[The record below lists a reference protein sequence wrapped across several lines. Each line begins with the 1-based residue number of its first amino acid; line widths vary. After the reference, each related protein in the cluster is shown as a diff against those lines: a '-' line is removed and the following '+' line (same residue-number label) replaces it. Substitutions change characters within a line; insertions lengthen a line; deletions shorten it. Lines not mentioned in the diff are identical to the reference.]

1 MPIPGVSFIWD
12 DQSDIPSLTTVMQD
26 NVDRPIYMFAF
37 TADKGPE
44 EWTHRIFGKRFFE
57 LYGTPSF
64 RNHGQASIQAG
75 RVIQAGGYVT
85 AKRVVADD
93 AMLANLVLIADVQK
107 IQEQDVDSNGTYL
120 WTYTDP
126 VSNAQVNISSSTLPN
141 SGVGTGIPAGVTIS
155 PLMVD
160 AVKIT
165 YRWQSIACIGNNLDA
180 FVQTARSDYD
190 ANPTLLGNSGSYPIF
205 LIADTGRGLSK
216 KRFRIYQ
223 DETSSRPVTYHR
235 YFLEISENGEVLE
248 TIPFTM
254 NSTVIERDNNMGLQ
268 ASVRRNSNQVRV
280 RFFEDIYENFIENI
294 EYLAG
299 VDDMMFKDPLFGI
312 DLYGNSIKHFH
323 TNATPLLDTVFG
335 NPLVGGNNGS
345 FGSSPAKLDRGK
357 GMNIVDIKL
366 KAAFMGSTDDG
377 DDIYDMDN
385 NRIDCIFDCNYHSEV
400 KRAIEQLVNF
410 REDLV
415 YFRDC
420 GTTVKS
426 YYDLVYADS
435 FNDHSRYSA
444 TYMNYY
450 DTYDPYTRK
459 QITVTV
465 TYHLAQLFVDHFI
478 NGRIRPFCGQ
488 RYGIVIPSNEI
499 IPDTLNFVPKR
510 TPKQDQRQL
519 FDDMRINYLS
529 YYDGQILTMNSEYTS
544 QTRYTQL
551 SWINNVLGVQE
562 MIKAIRKLVPKIR
575 YSFIDGDDLAQYRE
589 DVQSQVIDKFQD
601 RFQSCTIEYASN
613 AIYDSN
619 KLIYAIIKVKFRN
632 FVQTEIFKIVA
643 LQS

>member
-1 MPIPGVSFIWD
+1 MPIPGVTFEWE
-12 DQSDIPSLTTVMQD
+12 DQSDIPSLDTLTQD
-26 NVDRPIYMFAF
+26 TLDRPIYMFAF

-44 EWTHRIFGKRFFE
+44 EWTHKVFGRRFFD

-64 RNHGQASIQAG
+64 RNHGQASIQAA
-75 RVIQAGGYVT
+75 RVIQEGGYIT

-93 AMLANLVLIADVQK
+93 SMLANIVLVADVQK
-107 IQEQDVDSNGTYL
+107 IQEQETDNNGAYL

-126 VSNAQVNISSSTLPN
+126 ISNSQVNVTSSTLPVA
-141 SGVGTGIPAGVTIS
+141 GVGGIPVGVTIS

-160 AVKIT
+160 ATKIT
-165 YRWQSIACIGNNLDA
+165 YKLQSYAVLGNNIDA
-180 FVQTARSDYD
+180 FAKAARTDFD
-190 ANPTLLGNSGSYPIF
+190 NNPVSMGNSGSYPLFI
-205 LIADTGRGLSK
+205 LADMGRGVSK

-223 DETSSRPVTYHR
+223 DETVSRPVTYHR
-235 YFLEISENGEVLE
+235 YFLEISENGNVLE
-248 TIPFTM
+248 VIPFTM
-254 NSTVIERDNNMGLQ
+254 NSSVIERDRSMGIE
-268 ASVRRNSNQVRV
+268 AAVRRGSNQVRAK
-280 RFFEDIYENFIENI
+280 FFEDIYEQFVENI
-294 EYLAG
+294 EYLSG
-299 VDDMMFKDPLFGI
+299 VDDMTFKDALFGY
-312 DLYGNSIKHFH
+312 DLYGKSIKHFY

-335 NPLVGGNNGS
+335 NPLVGGSNGS
-345 FGSSPAKLDRGK
+345 FGDRPAQLDRGS

-366 KAAFMGSTDDG
+366 KAAFAGNTDDG

-410 REDLV
+410 REDLM

-420 GTTVKS
+420 GTMVKS
-426 YYDLVYADS
+426 YYDVTYVDS

-444 TYMNYY
+444 TYINYY

-465 TYHLAQLFVDHFI
+465 TYHLAALFVAHFI

-488 RYGIVIPSNEI
+488 KYGIVIPSNEI
-499 IPDTLNFVPKR
+499 IHGTLNFVPKR
-510 TPKQDQRQL
+510 TPKEDQRQL

-529 YYDGQILTMNSEYTS
+529 YYDGNILTMNSEYTS

-551 SWINNVLGVQE
+551 SWINNVLGIQE
-562 MIKAIRKLVPKIR
+562 IIKAIRQLVPKIR
-575 YSFIDGDDLAQYRE
+575 YSFIDGDDLTRYRE
-589 DVQSQVIDKFQD
+589 DVQTQVIDKFQD

-632 FVQTEIFKIVA
+632 FVQTEIFKIIA

>member
-1 MPIPGVSFIWD
+1 MPIPGVTFEWE
-12 DQSDIPSLTTVMQD
+12 DQSDIPSLETVNQD
-26 NVDRPIYMFAF
+26 TLDRPIYMFAF

-44 EWTHRIFGKRFFE
+44 EWTHRIFGQRFFN

-64 RNHGQASIQAG
+64 RKHGQASIQAA
-75 RVIQAGGYVT
+75 RVIQSGGYVT

-93 AMLANLVLIADVQK
+93 SMLANIVLVADVQK
-107 IQEQDVDSNGTYL
+107 IQEQETDSNGAYL

-126 VSNAQVNISSSTLPN
+126 VSNSQVNVTSSTLPVA
-141 SGVGTGIPAGVTIS
+141 GVGGIPSGVTIS

-160 AVKIT
+160 ATKIT
-165 YRWQSIACIGNNLDA
+165 YKLQSYAVLGNNLDA
-180 FVQTARSDYD
+180 FVKAARTDFD
-190 ANPTLLGNSGSYPIF
+190 TNPVVMGNSGSYPLFI
-205 LIADTGRGLSK
+205 LADMGRGISN

-223 DETSSRPVTYHR
+223 DETVSRPVTYHR
-235 YFLEISENGEVLE
+235 YFLEISEDGEVKE
-248 TIPFTM
+248 IIPFTM
-254 NSTVIERDNNMGLQ
+254 NNSVIERDRSMGL
-268 ASVRRNSNQVRV
+268 AAAVRRVSTQIRA
-280 RFFEDIYENFIENI
+280 RFFDDIYEKFVENI
-294 EYLAG
+294 EYLSG
-299 VDDMMFKDPLFGI
+299 VEDMEFKDALFGY
-312 DLYGNSIKHFH
+312 DLYGKSIKHFY

-335 NPLVGGNNGS
+335 NPLVGGSYGS
-345 FGSSPAKLDRGK
+345 FGTMPAQLDHTS

-366 KAAFMGSTDDG
+366 KAAFAGNTDDG

-400 KRAIEQLVNF
+400 KRAIEQLANF
-410 REDLV
+410 REDLM

-420 GTTVKS
+420 NTAVKS
-426 YYDLVYADS
+426 YYDVTYADS

-444 TYMNYY
+444 TYINYY

-459 QITVTV
+459 QVTVTV
-465 TYHLAQLFVDHFI
+465 TYHLATLFVTHFI

-488 RYGIVIPSNEI
+488 KYGIVIPSNEI
-499 IPDTLNFVPKR
+499 VEGTLNFTPKR
-510 TPKQDQRQL
+510 TPKEDQRQL

-529 YYDGQILTMNSEYTS
+529 YYDGNILTMNSEYTS

-551 SWINNVLGVQE
+551 SWINNVLGIQE
-562 MIKAIRKLVPKIR
+562 IIKAIRKLVPKIR
-575 YSFIDGDDLAQYRE
+575 YSFIDGDDLTKYRE
-589 DVQSQVIDKFQD
+589 DVQTQVIDKFQD

-613 AIYDSN
+613 AVYDSN

-632 FVQTEIFKIVA
+632 FVQTEIFKIIA

>member
-1 MPIPGVSFIWD
+1 MPIPGVTFEWE
-12 DQSDIPSLTTVMQD
+12 DQSDIPSLDTLNQD
-26 NVDRPIYMFAF
+26 TLDRPIYMFAF

-44 EWTHRIFGKRFFE
+44 EWTHKVFGRRFFD

-64 RNHGQASIQAG
+64 RNHGQASIQAA
-75 RVIQAGGYVT
+75 RVIQEGGYVT

-93 AMLANLVLIADVQK
+93 SMLANIVLVADVQK
-107 IQEQDVDSNGTYL
+107 IQEQETDNNGAYL

-126 VSNAQVNISSSTLPN
+126 VSNSQVNVTSSTLPVA
-141 SGVGTGIPAGVTIS
+141 GVGGIPSGVTIS

-160 AVKIT
+160 ATRIT
-165 YRWQSIACIGNNLDA
+165 YRLQSYAVLGNNLDA
-180 FVQTARSDYD
+180 FAKAARTDFD
-190 ANPTLLGNSGSYPIF
+190 NNPVVMGNSGSYPLFI
-205 LIADTGRGLSK
+205 LADMGRGVSK

-223 DETSSRPVTYHR
+223 DETVSRPVTYHR
-235 YFLEISENGEVLE
+235 YFLEISEDGNVVEV
-248 TIPFTM
+248 IPFTM
-254 NSTVIERDNNMGLQ
+254 NSTVVERDRSMGL
-268 ASVRRNSNQVRV
+268 AAAVRRVSRQIRAQ
-280 RFFEDIYENFIENI
+280 FFDDIYEKFIENI
-294 EYLAG
+294 EYLSG
-299 VDDMMFKDPLFGI
+299 VQDMVFKDALFGY
-312 DLYGNSIKHFH
+312 DLYGKAIKHFY

-335 NPLVGGNNGS
+335 NPLVGGSYGS
-345 FGSSPAKLDRGK
+345 FGTRPAQLDRSN

-366 KAAFMGSTDDG
+366 KAAFAGNTDDG

-420 GTTVKS
+420 GTMVKS
-426 YYDLVYADS
+426 YYDVVYADS

-444 TYMNYY
+444 TYINFY

-459 QITVTV
+459 QVTVTV
-465 TYHLAQLFVDHFI
+465 TYHLAALFVNHFI

-488 RYGIVIPSNEI
+488 KYGIVIPSNEI
-499 IPDTLNFVPKR
+499 VDGTLNFVPKR
-510 TPKQDQRQL
+510 TPKEDQRQL

-529 YYDGQILTMNSEYTS
+529 YYDGNILTMNSEYTS

-551 SWINNVLGVQE
+551 SWINNVLGIQE
-562 MIKAIRKLVPKIR
+562 IIKAIRRLVPKIR
-575 YSFIDGDDLAQYRE
+575 YSFLDGDDLAQYRE
-589 DVQSQVIDKFQD
+589 DVQTQVIDKFQD

-619 KLIYAIIKVKFRN
+619 KLIYAIIRVKFRN
-632 FVQTEIFKIVA
+632 FVQTEIFKIIA

>member
-12 DQSDIPSLTTVMQD
+12 DQSDIPALDTVMQD
-26 NVDRPIYMFAF
+26 ATDRPIYMFAF

-44 EWTHRIFGKRFFE
+44 EWTHKIFGKRFFD
-57 LYGTPSF
+57 LYGTPNF
-64 RNHGQASIQAG
+64 RNHGQASIQAA
-75 RVIQAGGYVT
+75 RVIQQGGYVT

-93 AMLANLVLIADVQK
+93 AMLANLVLVADVQK
-107 IQEQDVDSNGTYL
+107 IQEQDVDANGVYL

-126 VSNAQVNISSSTLPN
+126 TTNVKITLSSSTLPT
-141 SGVGTGIPAGVTIS
+141 SGIGTGIPAGVSVS

-165 YRWQSIACIGNNLDA
+165 YRWQSFACLGNNLDA
-180 FVQTARSDYD
+180 FVKAARTDYD
-190 ANPTLLGNSGSYPIF
+190 AHPVVMGNSGSYPLFI
-205 LIADTGRGLSK
+205 LADTGRGLSR

-223 DETSSRPVTYHR
+223 NETVSRPVTYHK
-235 YFLEISENGEVLE
+235 YFLEISENGEILE

-254 NSTVIERDNNMGLQ
+254 NMSVIERDVNIGLQ
-268 ASVRRNSNQVRV
+268 NSVTRLSNQLRA
-280 RFFEDIYENFIENI
+280 RFFDDIYESFIENI

-312 DLYGNSIKHFH
+312 DLYGKTIKHFH

-345 FGSSPAKLDRGK
+345 FGSRPNQLDRGK

-366 KAAFMGSTDDG
+366 KAAFSGSTDDG
-377 DDIYDMDN
+377 DDVYDMDN

-420 GTTVKS
+420 NFLVKS
-426 YYDLVYADS
+426 YYDMVYADS

-444 TYMNYY
+444 TYMNFY
-450 DTYDPYTRK
+450 DTYDPYSRK

-465 TYHLAQLFVDHFI
+465 TYHLAQLFVNHFI
-478 NGRIRPFCGQ
+478 NGRMRPFCGQ
-488 RYGIVIPSNEI
+488 KYGIIIPSNEI
-499 IPDTLNFVPKR
+499 VPDTLNFVPKR

-519 FDDMRINYLS
+519 FDDMRVNYLS
-529 YYDGQILTMNSEYTS
+529 YYDGNVLTMVSEYTS

-562 MIKAIRKLVPKIR
+562 IIKAIRKLVPKIR
-575 YSFIDGDDLAQYRE
+575 YSFIDGNDLAQYRE
-589 DVQSQVIDKFQD
+589 DVQTQVIDKFQD
-601 RFQSCTIEYASN
+601 RFQSCTIEYAANSV
-613 AIYDSN
+613 YDSN

>member
-1 MPIPGVSFIWD
+1 MPIPGVTFEWE
-12 DQSDIPSLTTVMQD
+12 DQSDIPSLDTLNQD
-26 NVDRPIYMFAF
+26 TLDRPIYMFAF

-44 EWTHRIFGKRFFE
+44 EWTHKVFGRRFFD

-64 RNHGQASIQAG
+64 RNHGQASIQAA

-93 AMLANLVLIADVQK
+93 SMLANIVLVADVQK
-107 IQEQDVDSNGTYL
+107 IQEQETDNNGAYL

-126 VSNAQVNISSSTLPN
+126 VSNSQVNVTSSTLPVA
-141 SGVGTGIPAGVTIS
+141 GVGGIPSGVTIS

-160 AVKIT
+160 ATRIT
-165 YRWQSIACIGNNLDA
+165 YRLQSYAVLGNNLDA
-180 FVQTARSDYD
+180 FAKAARTDFD
-190 ANPTLLGNSGSYPIF
+190 KNPVVIGNSGSYPLFI
-205 LIADTGRGLSK
+205 LADMGRGVSK

-223 DETSSRPVTYHR
+223 DETVSRPVTYHR
-235 YFLEISENGEVLE
+235 YFLEVSEDGNVVEV
-248 TIPFTM
+248 IPFTM
-254 NSTVIERDNNMGLQ
+254 NSAVVERDRSMGL
-268 ASVRRNSNQVRV
+268 AAAVRRASNQIRAQ
-280 RFFEDIYENFIENI
+280 FFEDIYEKFVENI
-294 EYLAG
+294 EYLSG
-299 VDDMMFKDPLFGI
+299 VQDMQFKDALFGY
-312 DLYGNSIKHFH
+312 DLYGKAIKHFY

-335 NPLVGGNNGS
+335 NPLVGGSYGS
-345 FGSSPAKLDRGK
+345 FGTRPAQLDHSN

-366 KAAFMGSTDDG
+366 KAAFAGNTDDG

-420 GTTVKS
+420 GTMVKS
-426 YYDLVYADS
+426 YYDVVYADS

-444 TYMNYY
+444 TYINFY

-459 QITVTV
+459 QVTVTV
-465 TYHLAQLFVDHFI
+465 TYHLATLFVAHFI

-488 RYGIVIPSNEI
+488 KYGIVIPSNEI
-499 IPDTLNFVPKR
+499 VEGTLNFVPKR
-510 TPKQDQRQL
+510 TPKEDQRQL

-529 YYDGQILTMNSEYTS
+529 YYDGNILTMNSEYTS

-551 SWINNVLGVQE
+551 SWINNVLGIQE
-562 MIKAIRKLVPKIR
+562 IIKAIRRLVPKIR
-575 YSFIDGDDLAQYRE
+575 YSFIDGDDLEKYRE
-589 DVQSQVIDKFQD
+589 DVQTQVIDKFQD

-619 KLIYAIIKVKFRN
+619 KLIYAIIRVKFRN
-632 FVQTEIFKIVA
+632 FVQTEIFKIIA